1 MKKTVRLFLISVLA
15 CMCVSCAAPA
25 KKKAPDLEPQA
36 LQMKAICEL
45 AVMDCYYHNVAK
57 WKEEDAQG
65 MLWWKKDRHFWI
77 EYSGIV
83 TLGVD
88 ASLVDIQIE
97 GTKVTVTL
105 PEARILSCKVDSASL
120 TKDSFVVEQGS
131 ADIKAEYEVK
141 ALEAA
146 QSKLEETASHDQ
158 ALLASARQRT
168 QELLSGYLTNI
179 GAAVGKNYTIEW
191 IEPETGGNSFDAADR
206 ESKTDP
212 ASEASE

>member
-1 MKKTVRLFLISVLA
+1 M
-15 CMCVSCAAPA
+15 
-25 KKKAPDLEPQA
+25 
-36 LQMKAICEL
+36 
-45 AVMDCYYHNVAK
+45 
-57 WKEEDAQG
+57 
-65 MLWWKKDRHFWI
+65 
-77 EYSGIV
+77 
-83 TLGVD
+83 
-88 ASLVDIQIE
+88 
-97 GTKVTVTL
+97 
-105 PEARILSCKVDSASL
+105 AR
-120 TKDSFVVEQGS
+120 TGS
-131 ADIKAEYEVK
+131 ATLAGAELNVTHSAVSRKVK